1 MWWEEG
7 WLLIVPKLKW
17 PRSYS
22 CSLSSSVTDLLI
34 CFWMYLGTNCE
45 TNIND
50 CQSSPCHRGECID
63 GENSFTCNCHPGFT
77 GYLCQTQINECE
89 SDPCQFGGLCED
101 LINGYQ
107 CRCKSGTTGPNCE
120 ININECYSNPC
131 RNGAKCVDG
140 INRWGARCNQH
151 EQVSGSLDGSGLA
164 VMLDLYLILLMCLAR
179 LLSAVGGVRVTR
191 CRVQLETSLWCGVHL
206 PHLHLCWHC
215 MLLFCKAGGRFILQY
230 A

>member
-1 MWWEEG
+1 MLQKLFQG
-7 WLLIVPKLKW
+7 WNGC
-17 PRSYS
+17 RSLS
-22 CSLSSSVTDLLI
+22 CCLSSSVAVLLM
-34 CFWMYLGTNCE
+34 CFWMFLGTNCE

-140 INRWGARCNQH
+140 INRWGARCNRH
-151 EQVSGSLDGSGLA
+151 EQVSGLLDGSGLDIMFRSVLNFVNVYRRA
-164 VMLDLYLILLMCLAR
+164 AQ
-179 LLSAVGGVRVTR
+179 
-191 CRVQLETSLWCGVHL
+191 CRGRSRNDKLRRAQLETIFWCGGHVCHL
-206 PHLHLCWHC
+206 IYVGTVYC
-215 MLLFCKAGGRFILQY
+215 FCVKQGRFILQY